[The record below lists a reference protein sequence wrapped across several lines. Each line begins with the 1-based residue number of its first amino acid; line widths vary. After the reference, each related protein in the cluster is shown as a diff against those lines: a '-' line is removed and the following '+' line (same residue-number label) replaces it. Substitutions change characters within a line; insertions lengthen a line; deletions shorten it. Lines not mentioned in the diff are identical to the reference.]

1 MTTLC
6 YFKFFEFLEYNGCKL
21 DYHQK
26 TFSSVVVIKGVET
39 ASIPINK
46 DFDEYDHELKY
57 IVDRFGFDMGE
68 IINKSKKDRKPNE
81 PKITKYEKQFD
92 KITTFHKHCY

>member
-1 MTTLC
+1 M
-6 YFKFFEFLEYNGCKL
+6 
-21 DYHQK
+21 
-26 TFSSVVVIKGVET
+26 
-39 ASIPINK
+39 
-46 DFDEYDHELKY
+46 
-57 IVDRFGFDMGE
+57 DRFGFDMGE

>member
-1 MTTLC
+1 MTALC
-6 YFKFFEFLEYNGCKL
+6 YFKFFKFLEDNGCEL
-21 DYHQK
+21 DYHQR
-26 TFSSVVVIKGVET
+26 TLSSVKVIRGIEV

-57 IVDRFGFDMGE
+57 IVDIFGFDIGD
-68 IINKSKKDRKPNE
+68 IINKSKKGRKITD
-81 PKITKYEKQFD
+81 PKITEYEKRFD